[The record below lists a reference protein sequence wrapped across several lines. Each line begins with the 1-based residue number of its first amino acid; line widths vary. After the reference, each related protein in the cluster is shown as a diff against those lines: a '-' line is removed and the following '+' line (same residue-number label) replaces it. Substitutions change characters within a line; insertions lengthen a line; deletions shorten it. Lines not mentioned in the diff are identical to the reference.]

1 MTVSGL
7 ALGYV
12 KKYESTTVGRQEI
25 ILRICDTQLYI
36 YLYIEREGLVH
47 KKKIPKR
54 VWKASEKAVKNAKKS
69 YLTHF
74 QIM

>member
-7 ALGYV
+7 ALGHI

-36 YLYIEREGLVH
+36 YIERERPVH

-54 VWKASEKAVKNAKKS
+54 V
-69 YLTHF
+69 
-74 QIM
+74 